1 MLLFVDF
8 VVEFVGAEVLAA
20 IRTPDFVMGTCE
32 LVEFKFGG
40 RQVY

>member
-32 LVEFKFGG
+32 LVGPYCSG
-40 RQVY
+40 SHD

>member
-32 LVEFKFGG
+32 LVGSWCSG
-40 RQVY
+40 SHD

>member
-20 IRTPDFVMGTCE
+20 IRTPDFVRRILKILGS
-32 LVEFKFGG
+32 GSSG
-40 RQVY
+40 SHD

>member
-20 IRTPDFVMGTCE
+20 IRTPDFVKRTCE
-32 LVEFKFGG
+32 VVSSWCSGSHD
-40 RQVY
+40 